1 MMIKSLLVGAAL
13 TVTSLTAIPAANA
26 GFELR
31 DASPAPAAQPVPQTK
46 TEKQIMA
53 APQPVKSYDLEKGLD
68 SSAPALSVYNDR
80 YVPDAVRAKYKL
92 GNDWANA
99 APSAPV
105 AVAPSTAP
113 VAAAVTESAAA
124 VKPQSVP
131 EQQAVQS
138 SPLTVVPQGQPAE
151 MVARIAPASGNAATP
166 VESWRARKGE
176 AVRDVLRRWSEREDV
191 NLMWASPNAPALQKD
206 FSFIGSYHDAV
217 QNLMKQNGLGELH
230 SQFRPEGL
238 DPVMMAP
245 ASTITTSSAPAP
257 ATQAQVPSLPVPQTA
272 PQPADKPEQ
281 IAPAAG
287 GLSQIFEPSKPD
299 QKDAKPETR
308 WFGLSGAPLA
318 EVLRV
323 WSEDADVGLIWQ
335 AEGNY
340 ALKESVSQVGSYE
353 EAVYRALNQ
362 YSGDGIR
369 PVGQIYKDETT
380 GKRVLVVRSDAS

>member
-13 TVTSLTAIPAANA
+13 TLTTLAAIPVAHA

-31 DASPAPAAQPVPQTK
+31 DVSPATAARPDSPSK
-46 TEKQIMA
+46 TDKQIMA
-53 APQPVKSYDLEKGLD
+53 APKPVKSYDLEKGID
-68 SSAPALSVYNDR
+68 SSAPALSVYNER
-80 YVPDAVRAKYKL
+80 YVPDAVREKYKL
-92 GNDWANA
+92 GDDWASSG
-99 APSAPV
+99 PSAPPV

-113 VAAAVTESAAA
+113 VAAAITASAAD
-124 VKPQSVP
+124 VKPQSKPV
-131 EQQAVQS
+131 EQAVQS
-138 SPLTVVPQGQPAE
+138 TPLTIAPQDTA
-151 MVARIAPASGNAATP
+151 AASASSIAPASGNAAAP

-176 AVRDVLRRWSEREDV
+176 AVRDVLRRWSEREQV

-217 QNLMKQNGLGELH
+217 QNLMKENGLGELH

-257 ATQAQVPSLPVPQTA
+257 AITNNQAAT
-272 PQPADKPEQ
+272 KPEQ
-281 IAPAAG
+281 IAPASG
-287 GLSQIFEPSKPD
+287 GPSQIFQPKE
-299 QKDAKPETR
+299 QTAKDAKPETR

-323 WSEDADVGLIWQ
+323 WSEDANVALIWQ
-335 AEGNY
+335 AESNY
-340 ALKESVSQVGSYE
+340 ALKESISQVGSFE

-362 YSGDGIR
+362 YDGDQVR
-369 PVGQIYKDETT
+369 PVGQIYKDDNT

>member
-1 MMIKSLLVGAAL
+1 MIKSLLVGAAL
-13 TVTSLTAIPAANA
+13 TITSLVAIPAAHA

-31 DASPAPAAQPVPQTK
+31 DSSSAPAAQPEPQSNTD
-46 TEKQIMA
+46 KQIMA
-53 APQPVKSYDLEKGLD
+53 APKPVKSYDLDKGMD
-68 SSAPALSVYNDR
+68 PSAPALSVYNDR

-92 GNDWANA
+92 NDSWASSGA
-99 APSAPV
+99 SAPV
-105 AVAPSTAP
+105 SIAPSSAP
-113 VAAAVTESAAA
+113 VAAAITSAAA
-124 VKPQSVP
+124 DAKPQPQP
-131 EQQAVQS
+131 EKQAVQS
-138 SPLTVVPQGQPAE
+138 TPLTIVPQAQSADTISN
-151 MVARIAPASGNAATP
+151 IAPASGNASAP

-176 AVRDVLRRWSEREDV
+176 AVRDVLRRWSEREQV

-217 QNLMKQNGLGELH
+217 QNLMKENGLGELH

-257 ATQAQVPSLPVPQTA
+257 AVSANQTA
-272 PQPADKPEQ
+272 AKPEQ
-281 IAPAAG
+281 IAPASG
-287 GLSQIFEPSKPD
+287 GLSQIFEPKEPD
-299 QKDAKPETR
+299 AKDAKPETR

-323 WSEDADVGLIWQ
+323 WSEDADVALIWQ
-335 AEGNY
+335 AESNY
-340 ALKESVSQVGSYE
+340 ALKESISQVGSYE

-362 YSGDGIR
+362 YNSDQVR
-369 PVGQIYKDETT
+369 PVGEIYKDENT